1 MVGDLGGGL
10 GGEVGVV
17 DAEVLVEPGDFAG
30 DEWGGDEAA
39 LAEGGFDG
47 AALGVFAG
55 EGGRGVPGGVGE
67 DVWGAGAGAGGV
79 CAAGAGADIIFGR
92 RCECGDGWRRG
103 GGGRRHR
110 VHCVGVVVG
119 VGVDGDGDE
128 EKKVMKDWGG
138 R

>member
-17 DAEVLVEPGDFAG
+17 DTEVLVEPGDFAG

-55 EGGRGVPGGVGE
+55 EGGRGVTGGVGE

-79 CAAGAGADIIFGR
+79 CASGAGADIIFGR
-92 RCECGDGWRRG
+92 RCECRDGWRRG
-103 GGGRRHR
+103 GGGR
-110 VHCVGVVVG
+110 
-119 VGVDGDGDE
+119 
-128 EKKVMKDWGG
+128 
-138 R
+138 